1 MANWLTGDSPMLK
14 LAKDY
19 KKKIIAQNDWGEK
32 KNRDE
37 CPLLL

>member
-1 MANWLTGDSPMLK
+1 MSLLEWVIGPTGDSPMLK

-32 KNRDE
+32 KN
-37 CPLLL
+37 